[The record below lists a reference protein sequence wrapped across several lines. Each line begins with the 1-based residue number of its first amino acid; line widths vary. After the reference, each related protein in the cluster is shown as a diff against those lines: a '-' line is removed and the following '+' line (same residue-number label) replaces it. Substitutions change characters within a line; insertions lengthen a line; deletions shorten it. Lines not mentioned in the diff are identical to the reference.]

1 VKSSDGVSIGTSL
14 GLLTASENAV
24 TQDSSAVPRLGL
36 VEKPSADETRIP
48 TGRNLSHAWR
58 GEALLYGA
66 WISSHSE
73 SL

>member
-1 VKSSDGVSIGTSL
+1 VKSSDGVRIGTSL
-14 GLLTASENAV
+14 GLTASENAV
-24 TQDSSAVPRLGL
+24 AQDSNAVPRWGL
-36 VEKPSADETRIP
+36 VKKPSADETQIP

-58 GEALLYGA
+58 GEALLYRA